1 MAVKLRQDQR
11 EAIYFVTFNG
21 TPPACHR
28 WLPLFEETKLYA
40 NIYGWFKILQEQ
52 GIKTVGYVLMRS
64 AAQPNHL
71 HCMLYLP
78 KEAPELYKII
88 SNAKR
93 LRNAAR
99 WLMRL

>member
-1 MAVKLRQDQR
+1 MS
-11 EAIYFVTFNG
+11 
-21 TPPACHR
+21 
-28 WLPLFEETKLYA
+28 
-40 NIYGWFKILQEQ
+40 NIYGWFKILQKQ
-52 GIKTVGYVLMRS
+52 GIKTVGYVLM
-64 AAQPNHL
+64 PNHL